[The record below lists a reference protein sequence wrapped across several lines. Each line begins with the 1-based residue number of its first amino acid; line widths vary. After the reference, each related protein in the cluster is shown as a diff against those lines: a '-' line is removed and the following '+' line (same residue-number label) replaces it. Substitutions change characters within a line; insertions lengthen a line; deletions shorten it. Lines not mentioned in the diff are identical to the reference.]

1 MAAVRAQLQGEVVEL
16 MPRYKKPLC
25 PILLPGA
32 KAPSL
37 DDPASYSGRVLE
49 YVFRLWDPSTR
60 KAAGQLYTYQGRI
73 ASYDGTCGTGS
84 RKHAIVTAVWP
95 TTFEEGTGKFLEVE
109 ERQQVNLYPRFFG
122 KLKREDAWVVY
133 DGETDAEAERRSAT
147 PCVKLGASAL
157 LEQKRIDTDILCPYK
172 SL

>member
-1 MAAVRAQLQGEVVEL
+1 M
-16 MPRYKKPLC
+16 
-25 PILLPGA
+25 
-32 KAPSL
+32 
-37 DDPASYSGRVLE
+37 
-49 YVFRLWDPSTR
+49 
-60 KAAGQLYTYQGRI
+60 
-73 ASYDGTCGTGS
+73 
-84 RKHAIVTAVWP
+84 
-95 TTFEEGTGKFLEVE
+95 
-109 ERQQVNLYPRFFG
+109 NLYPRFFG